1 MKEWWISAVVLLPAA
16 CWAQAKSREDVRVGV
31 LGLFHPG
38 QYGLSTLPGKPLEC
52 MDGDKRWPVSD
63 HLQLLLAES
72 RIKIVAGTRASLA
85 ESITCGDG
93 QGGQTEFVVTVPGK
107 ISRHYVGKV
116 EINPQPR
123 ELLVI
128 VGMDLETAVAS
139 VVAAESSP
147 QAPLEALKAQSVAT
161 RSFFVAGEG
170 GHRCI
175 CFCGTAPCAV
185 FRGPPRPRNTALPTP
200 PPQHGVVAA

>member
-1 MKEWWISAVVLLPAA
+1 MKKCWIIAAFLLPPA
-16 CWAQAKSREDVRVGV
+16 CWPQANSKEDVRVGG
-31 LGLFHPG
+31 LGLFHPR
-38 QYGLSTLPGKPLEC
+38 QIVLSTLPGKPLEC

-139 VVAAESSP
+139 VVAAEST
-147 QAPLEALKAQSVAT
+147 QKAPLEALNAQYVA
-161 RSFFVAGEG
+161 
-170 GHRCI
+170 
-175 CFCGTAPCAV
+175 
-185 FRGPPRPRNTALPTP
+185 
-200 PPQHGVVAA
+200 